1 MERQIRSE
9 LSSASIAVE
18 GAGRALHRLSNGHSV
33 RSKFSGWLGQ
43 VVVIE
48 LLNGHRLAGLMP
60 EEESLNAM
68 GEAHVDLAQ
77 CIRVI
82 DARWDGPIEGEYW
95 WYGRRTLGE
104 CAVGGIAAAVD
115 VWGAGYA
122 LPKNREE
129 VVALLENRAAR
140 E

>member
-1 MERQIRSE
+1 MVRTIKNQVADA
-9 LSSASIAVE
+9 SAAIE
-18 GAGRALHRLSNGHSV
+18 GAHRALSRLGSGGT
-33 RSKFSGWLGQ
+33 RSKFSSWLGQ

-122 LPKNREE
+122 LPKNREA
-129 VVALLENRAAR
+129 VVAFLENRAAR